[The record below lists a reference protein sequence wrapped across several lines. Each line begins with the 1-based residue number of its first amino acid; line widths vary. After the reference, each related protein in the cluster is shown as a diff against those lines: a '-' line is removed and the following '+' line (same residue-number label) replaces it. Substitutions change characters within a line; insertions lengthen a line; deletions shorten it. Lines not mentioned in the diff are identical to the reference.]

1 MNTEFNYGTNHS
13 FKPYPSIQI
22 EIRLDRFVF
31 PSSYF
36 LNNSSKA
43 VVPTTVPS
51 GMADKS
57 IW

>member
-1 MNTEFNYGTNHS
+1 MKAGIFQVQTLFLNLRQ
-13 FKPYPSIQI
+13 SIQI
-22 EIRLDRFVF
+22 EMMVADYAFF
-31 PSSYF
+31 YF

-51 GMADKS
+51 GIADKS